1 MIDSLKTIFLFDQ
14 NNPLIFTRFY
24 FWGFF
29 AVVLMLY
36 SILYKHKSL
45 RNLYL
50 FLVSLF
56 FYYKTGGLFFF
67 ILLFSTLTDFG
78 IGHAI
83 YNTTNTVKKK
93 LWVALSITLNLGV
106 LAFFKYDYFFTETIN
121 NVFNTNLEVVTHSA
135 KWSNAL
141 FGTSFD
147 LGKILPPIGI
157 SFFTFQTISYS
168 IDVYRGLVKPVKS
181 IADFGFYVSFF
192 PQLVAGP
199 IVRAAD
205 FIPQLYKSYKLTQR
219 EFGLGI
225 YLILKGLTKKMLI
238 GDYLAV
244 NLIDRVFA
252 NPASYSGFENI
263 SALFGY
269 SVQVYCD
276 FSGYTD
282 VAIGVAMLLGFYL
295 PKNFNSPYK
304 AKNVGDFWKRWHI
317 SLSSWLKDYLYIP
330 MGGNRG
336 ASTFTYISLTVV
348 LLFVVLLTGKL
359 IFILIFTFF
368 IGLTWLLVRFFPGFK
383 LTVSTNINLMMTML
397 IGGLWHGSSWMFVI
411 WGGLNGLGIVVYKFW
426 RKVSPYEASN
436 HWLANTWKI
445 ALTFT
450 FITFTRIWF
459 RGESMQGTYELLKQ
473 VTGNFGWEAVPE
485 MISGYWK
492 VLSMLIFGMVMHLL
506 PDKIK
511 CTYRDWFIDRP
522 LYQKVLISS
531 LIIFIIYQSI
541 SAELTPFI
549 YFQF

>member
-1 MIDSLKTIFLFDQ
+1 MTDSLKNIFLFDQ
-14 NNPLIFTRFY
+14 DNPLIFTRFF

-29 AVVLMLY
+29 AVILLFY
-36 SILYKHKSL
+36 SILYRQKSL

-67 ILLFSTLTDFG
+67 ILLFSTLTDYG

-83 YNTTNTVKKK
+83 YSTKHPVKKK
-93 LWVALSITLNLGV
+93 LWLALSITLNLGV

-121 NVFNTNLEVVTHSA
+121 NVFNTDFEVVTHAA

-147 LGKILPPIGI
+147 LGEILPPIGI

-168 IDVYRGLVKPVKS
+168 IDVYRGLVKPVRS

-205 FIPQLYKSYKLTQR
+205 FIPQLYKPYQLSQR
-219 EFGLGI
+219 SFGLAV

-244 NLIDRVFA
+244 NLVDRVFA
-252 NPASYSGFENI
+252 NPASYSGFENLA
-263 SALFGY
+263 ALFGY

-282 VAIGVAMLLGFYL
+282 IAIGVALLMGFYL

-304 AKNVGDFWKRWHI
+304 AKSVGDFWKRWHI

-336 ASTFTYISLTVV
+336 ASTFTYISLTIV
-348 LLFVVLLTGKL
+348 LAFIVLLTGKL
-359 IFILIFTFF
+359 IFIPIFIFLT
-368 IGLTWLLVRFFPGFK
+368 GVTWLLTRFFPGIN
-383 LTVSTNINLMMTML
+383 LTVSTNINLMITML
-397 IGGLWHGSSWMFVI
+397 LGGLWHGSSWMFVI
-411 WGGLNGLGIVVYKFW
+411 WGGLNGLGLVAYKFW
-426 RKVSPYEASN
+426 KKVSPYEGKN
-436 HWLANTWKI
+436 HWAINAWRI
-445 ALTFT
+445 AFTFS

-459 RGESMQGTYELLKQ
+459 RGESIQGTYELLKQ
-473 VTGNFGWEAVPE
+473 ITGNFGWEAVPQ
-485 MISGYWK
+485 MIVGYWK
-492 VLSMLIFGMVMHLL
+492 VLFMLVLALVIHWL

-511 CTYRDWFIDRP
+511 CTYRDWFIKRP
-522 LYQKVLISS
+522 LYQKIGISS
-531 LIIFIIYQSI
+531 LAIFIIYQSI

>member
-1 MIDSLKTIFLFDQ
+1 MTDLLRNIFIFDEQ
-14 NNPLIFTRFY
+14 NPLIFTRFF

-29 AVVLMLY
+29 AVVLAFY
-36 SILYKHKSL
+36 SFLYKNKSL
-45 RNLYL
+45 RNAYL

-67 ILLFSTLTDFG
+67 ILLFSTITDFG
-78 IGHAI
+78 IGYAI
-83 YNTTNTVKKK
+83 YHATSPLRKK
-93 LWVALSITLNLGV
+93 LWLALSITLNLGV

-121 NVFNTNLEVVTHSA
+121 QVFNTNLEVVTHSA

-168 IDVYRGLVKPVKS
+168 IDVYRGLIKPVNN

-205 FIPQLYKSYKLTQR
+205 FIPQLYKPYQLTQR
-219 EFGLGI
+219 EFGLGF

-244 NLIDRVFA
+244 NLIDRVFS
-252 NPASYSGFENI
+252 NPASYSGFENL

-304 AKNVGDFWKRWHI
+304 AKSVGEFWKRWHI

-336 ASTFTYISLTVV
+336 ASNFTYISLTIV
-348 LLFVVLLTGKL
+348 LLFIVLLTGKL
-359 IFILIFTFF
+359 IFIPIFIFF
-368 IGLTWLLVRFFPGFK
+368 IGIIWILTQYFPGMR
-383 LTVSTNINLMMTML
+383 LTVSTNINLMMTMI

-411 WGGLNGLGIVVYKFW
+411 WGGLNGLGLVAYKFW
-426 RKVSPYEASN
+426 RKVSPYEKID
-436 HWLANTWKI
+436 HWLINTWKI
-445 ALTFT
+445 FFTFC

-473 VTGNFGWEAVPE
+473 VTGNFGWEAVPS
-485 MISGYWK
+485 MLLGYWK
-492 VLSMLIFGMVMHLL
+492 VLAILAFGLIMHWL

-511 CTYRDWFIDRP
+511 CAYRDWFIDRP
-522 LYQKVLISS
+522 IYQKILIASG
-531 LIIFIIYQSI
+531 IIFVIYQSI

>member
-1 MIDSLKTIFLFDQ
+1 MIDVLENIFLFDEQ
-14 NNPLIFTRFY
+14 NPLIFTRFF

-29 AVVLMLY
+29 AIVLAGY
-36 SILYKHKSL
+36 SIIYKNKSG
-45 RNLYL
+45 RNVYL

-67 ILLFSTLTDFG
+67 ILLFSTITDYG

-83 YNTTNTVKKK
+83 YHSTNTLKKK
-93 LWVALSITLNLGV
+93 LWVALSIVLNLGV
-106 LAFFKYDYFFTETIN
+106 LAFFKYDYFLTETIN
-121 NVFNTNLEVVTHSA
+121 TTFGTDLEVVTHSA
-135 KWSNAL
+135 KWSNAI

-205 FIPQLYKSYKLTQR
+205 FIPQLYKPYQLSQR
-219 EFGLGI
+219 EFGLGF

-244 NLIDRVFA
+244 NLIDRVFS
-252 NPASYSGFENI
+252 NPASYSGFENLT
-263 SALFGY
+263 ALYSY

-282 VAIGVAMLLGFYL
+282 VAIGIAMLLGFYL

-336 ASTFTYISLTVV
+336 ATTFTYISLSFV
-348 LLFVVLLTGKL
+348 LLFAVLLTGKL
-359 IFILIFTFF
+359 VFFPIFIFF
-368 IGLTWLLVRFFPGFK
+368 IGTIWILTRFFPNIK
-383 LTVSTNINLMMTML
+383 LTVSTNINLMITML

-411 WGGLNGLGIVVYKFW
+411 WGGLNGLGIVAYKFW
-426 RKVSPYEASN
+426 RKVSPYENSN

-445 ALTFT
+445 FFTFS

-459 RGESMQGTYELLKQ
+459 RGESVQGTTELLSQ
-473 VTGNFGWEAVPE
+473 ISGNFGWEAIPQ
-485 MISGYWK
+485 MFTGYWK
-492 VLSMLIFGMVMHLL
+492 VFSILIFGMVMHWL
-506 PDKIK
+506 PDRIK
-511 CTYRDWFIDRP
+511 CIYRDWFIDRP

-531 LIIFIIYQSI
+531 SIIFVIYQST

>member
-1 MIDSLKTIFLFDQ
+1 MIDILKNIFIYDEQ
-14 NNPLIFTRFY
+14 NPLIFSRFF

-29 AVVLMLY
+29 AVVLLFY
-36 SILYKHKSL
+36 SFIYKNKTG

-67 ILLFSTLTDFG
+67 ILLFSTVTDYG

-83 YNTTNTVKKK
+83 HASKSTLKRK
-93 LWVALSITLNLGV
+93 LWLALSITLNLSV

-121 NVFNTNLEVVTHSA
+121 KVFNANLEVVTHSA

-147 LGKILPPIGI
+147 LGKMLPPIGI

-168 IDVYRGLVKPVKS
+168 IDVYRGLIKPVRS

-205 FIPQLYKSYKLTQR
+205 FIPQLYKPYRLTQQ
-219 EFGLGI
+219 EFGLGF

-244 NLIDRVFA
+244 HLIDNVFS
-252 NPASYSGFENI
+252 NPSSYTGFENL

-282 VAIGVAMLLGFYL
+282 VAIGIAMLLGFYL

-304 AKNVGDFWKRWHI
+304 AKSVGEFWKRWHI
-317 SLSSWLKDYLYIP
+317 SLSTWLKDYLYIP

-336 ASTFTYISLTVV
+336 ASNFTYISLSFI

-359 IFILIFTFF
+359 IFVPIFVF
-368 IGLTWLLVRFFPGFK
+368 IVGVIWLLTVFFPGMK
-383 LTVSTNINLMMTML
+383 IHVSTNINLLMTML

-411 WGGLNGLGIVVYKFW
+411 WGGLNGLGLVAYKYW
-426 RKVSPYEASN
+426 RKISPYEKID
-436 HWLANTWKI
+436 HWAINTWKI
-445 ALTFT
+445 FFTFC
-450 FITFTRIWF
+450 FITFTRVWF
-459 RGESMQGTYELLKQ
+459 RGETMQGTVEQLAQ
-473 VTGNFGWEAVPE
+473 ITSSFGWEAVPE
-485 MISGYWK
+485 MLAANWK
-492 VLSMLIFGMVMHLL
+492 ALGIMIFALTVHWL
-506 PDKIK
+506 PDRVK
-511 CTYRDWFIDRP
+511 CAYRDWFIRIP
-522 LYQKVLISS
+522 LYAKVFVAAG
-531 LIIFIIYQSI
+531 IILAIYQSL
-541 SAELTPFI
+541 SAGLTPFI

>member
-1 MIDSLKTIFLFDQ
+1 MIDVLKSIFLFDEH
-14 NNPLIFTRFY
+14 NPLIFTRFF

-29 AVVLMLY
+29 AAVLAGY
-36 SILYKHKSL
+36 SVIYKNKSG
-45 RNLYL
+45 RNIYL

-67 ILLFSTLTDFG
+67 ILVFSTLTDYA
-78 IGHAI
+78 IGLAI
-83 YNTTNTVKKK
+83 YHSNTSLKKK
-93 LWVALSITLNLGV
+93 LYLALSIVINLSV
-106 LAFFKYDYFFTETIN
+106 LAFFKYDYFLTETLN
-121 NVFNTNLEVVTHSA
+121 SVFHTNLEVVTHSA

-141 FGTSFD
+141 FGTHFD
-147 LGKILPPIGI
+147 LGRILPPIGI

-168 IDVYRGLVKPVKS
+168 IDVYRGLVKPVRS

-205 FIPQLYKSYKLTQR
+205 FIPQLYKPYQLTQR
-219 EFGLGI
+219 EFGLGV

-238 GDYLAV
+238 GDFIAV
-244 NLIDRVFA
+244 NLIDRVFS
-252 NPASYSGFENI
+252 NPASYSGFENL
-263 SALFGY
+263 SALYGY

-282 VAIGVAMLLGFYL
+282 IAIGIAMLLGFYL

-304 AKNVGDFWKRWHI
+304 AKNVGEFWKRWHI

-336 ASTFTYISLTVV
+336 ASTFTYISLGFV
-348 LLFVVLLTGKL
+348 LLFIVLLTGKI
-359 IFILIFTFF
+359 IFLPIFVF
-368 IGLTWLLVRFFPGFK
+368 IIGAMWLLTRFFPGIK
-383 LTVSTNINLMMTML
+383 LGLSTNVNLMITML

-411 WGGLNGLGIVVYKFW
+411 WGGLNGLGLLSYKFW
-426 RKVSPYEASN
+426 RKVSPYEHRN
-436 HWLANTWKI
+436 NWMVNTWKI
-445 ALTFT
+445 FFTFT

-459 RGESMQGTYELLKQ
+459 RGESIQGTHELLSQ
-473 VTGNFGWEAVPE
+473 ITSNFGWAAVPQ
-485 MISGYWK
+485 MFMNYWK
-492 VLSMLIFGMVMHLL
+492 VLSMMTFGLIMHWL

-511 CTYRDWFIDRP
+511 CAYRDWFIDRP

-531 LIIFIIYQSI
+531 LIVLIIYQSI
-541 SAELTPFI
+541 SSELTPFI